1 MRNIGGHLGVA
12 ALGLVT
18 FALTV
23 LVVTVV
29 ERLTTFNLFTFSVW
43 VVVPVG
49 AGICGAAAASGYY
62 FGSLFFHT
70 RPTWFLLVEILIVAA
85 IAQLAIY
92 YAEYST
98 LVLDDGTPAPQV
110 IGFWDYLDVYIRSM
124 HLRVG
129 RGNTDTGEVG
139 QFGYWLAAI
148 QFVGFILGGAVVW
161 LNLRNHP
168 VCSNCGRY
176 LRKLMKHSQRFSTQ
190 DELATYYDGL
200 FQHSV
205 DTQEFADLMH
215 WSPRPFGS
223 KVVKGVFTAETTLHG
238 CPHCKE
244 QVISQ
249 EVKIMGDRDWQT
261 LPKLTRAVR
270 MPAGIDL
277 RPVFRS
283 A

>member
-12 ALGLVT
+12 LLGLVT
-18 FALTV
+18 FGLTV

-29 ERLTTFNLFTFSVW
+29 ERLTTFNLFTLSVW
-43 VVVPVG
+43 VVIPVG
-49 AGICGAAAASGYY
+49 AAICGGAAASGYY

-85 IAQLAIY
+85 VAQLAIY

-98 LVLDDGTPAPQV
+98 LILDDGTPAPQI
-110 IGFWDYLDVYIRSM
+110 IGFWDYLDAYVKSM

-129 RGNTDTGEVG
+129 RGNVDTGEVG

-161 LNLRNHP
+161 LNLRSHP
-168 VCSNCGRY
+168 VCSSCGRY
-176 LRKLMKHSQRFSTQ
+176 LRKLMKHTQGFSTQ
-190 DELATYYDGL
+190 EELVTYYDSL
-200 FQHSV
+200 FEHPV
-205 DTQEFADLMH
+205 DTQGFADMMH
-215 WSPRPFGS
+215 WQPRPIGS
-223 KVVKGVFTAETTLHG
+223 KVVKGVFVTETTLHG
-238 CPHCKE
+238 CPHCKQ

-249 EVKIMGDRDWQT
+249 EVKIMGDKDWQQ
-261 LPKLTRAVR
+261 LPQLTRAIR
-270 MPAGIDL
+270 IPDGIDL

-283 A
+283 V

>member
-1 MRNIGGHLGVA
+1 
-12 ALGLVT
+12 
-18 FALTV
+18 
-23 LVVTVV
+23 
-29 ERLTTFNLFTFSVW
+29 
-43 VVVPVG
+43 
-49 AGICGAAAASGYY
+49 
-62 FGSLFFHT
+62 
-70 RPTWFLLVEILIVAA
+70 
-85 IAQLAIY
+85 
-92 YAEYST
+92 
-98 LVLDDGTPAPQV
+98 
-110 IGFWDYLDVYIRSM
+110 M

-148 QFVGFILGGAVVW
+148 QFVGFILGGAVIW

-176 LRKLMKHSQRFSTQ
+176 LRTLMKRSQGFATQ
-190 DELATYYDGL
+190 DELVTFYDGL
-200 FQHSV
+200 FQHPV

-215 WSPRPFGS
+215 WQPRLPKS
-223 KVVKGVFTAETTLHG
+223 KTVKGMFLAESTLHG
-238 CPHCKE
+238 CPHCK
-244 QVISQ
+244 QQAISQ

-270 MPAGIDL
+270 MPDGIDM